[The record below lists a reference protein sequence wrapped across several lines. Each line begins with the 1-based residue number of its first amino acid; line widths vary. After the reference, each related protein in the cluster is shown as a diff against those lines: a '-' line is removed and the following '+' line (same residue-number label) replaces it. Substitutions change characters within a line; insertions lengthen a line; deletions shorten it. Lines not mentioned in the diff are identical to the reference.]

1 MNDCGAEIWPKL
13 QQMQKKVKDGLFD
26 ENIDHAKKKLKIA
39 LLNKTVF
46 KVKFKFKVEDCV
58 MQISVHHFLG
68 WNVWH
73 NSLSLFLSFCSE
85 IEKENLNLLAPSG
98 ALIAIPTY

>member
-13 QQMQKKVKDGLFD
+13 QQMQKKVKDGLLD

-46 KVKFKFKVEDCV
+46 KVKFKFEGRNCALQVSAH
-58 MQISVHHFLG
+58 QFLG
-68 WNVWH
+68 EIFDRIQLVPF
-73 NSLSLFLSFCSE
+73 FLTF
-85 IEKENLNLLAPSG
+85 
-98 ALIAIPTY
+98 

>member
-39 LLNKTVF
+39 LLNKSVF
-46 KVKFKFKVEDCV
+46 KVKFNFKVEDCV
-58 MQISVHHFLG
+58 MQISVHQFLG
-68 WNVWH
+68 WNIWK
-73 NSLSLFLSFCSE
+73 NSTRPFFSF
-85 IEKENLNLLAPSG
+85 IL
-98 ALIAIPTY
+98 